1 MKKILVVLTG
11 GTIGS
16 RVENDV
22 IDVSAAS
29 PYRLLSLY
37 EELYGKE
44 AFEVIQPINIL
55 SENMTPDSLLILLKA
70 LDRISYEEYAGII
83 VAHGSDTLSYTSAFA
98 GLLFHHIP
106 VPMLLIASNY
116 PLGQEGSNGLNNFAR
131 AVEFIRGQDRK
142 GVYTLYQDREGINRV
157 YLATRIH
164 EAEPVHD
171 QFRDFGGCAF
181 GRMEKG
187 RFLFGEENNTEENR
201 MIEEEM
207 KKDRKQK
214 LIVPESFSNSVMMI
228 RPYPGMDYSVFRF
241 DENRKPAAVLHYLY
255 HSATACLSGEEY
267 SFLSFAKRCK
277 SQNIDVYA
285 ASYKRTEGK
294 QYATGDAL
302 LKAGVIPLLN
312 ISPEAAYA
320 KLMLMYNGKKPVD
333 REFAQENIYFES
345 IESRNV

>member
-16 RVENDV
+16 RVENNV
-22 IDVSAAS
+22 IDVNDTS

-37 EELYGKE
+37 EEFYGGE

-55 SENMTPDSLLILLKA
+55 SENMTPDFLLILLKT
-70 LDRISYEEYAGII
+70 LDRVPYEEYAGII

-106 VPMLLIASNY
+106 IPMILIASNY
-116 PLGQEGSNGLNNFAR
+116 PLGQAGSNGLNNFAR
-131 AVEFIRGQDRK
+131 AVEFIRGKSIR
-142 GVYTLYQDREGINRV
+142 GVFALYQDRDEVNRV

-171 QFRDFGGCAF
+171 QFRDFSGESLGK
-181 GRMEKG
+181 MENGKFILCKG
-187 RFLFGEENNTEENR
+187 NATTEEYFKA
-201 MIEEEM
+201 ES
-207 KKDRKQK
+207 DRERK
-214 LIVPESFSNSVMMI
+214 LQVPDSFADRIMMI
-228 RPYPGMDYSVFRF
+228 RPYPGMDYSVYQF
-241 DENRKPAAVLHYLY
+241 DEKNKPAAILHYLY

-267 SFLSFAKRCK
+267 SFLSFAKRCRK
-277 SQNIDVYA
+277 QKIDVYA

-320 KLMLMYNGKKPVD
+320 KLMLLYNSHKPVK
-333 REFAQENIYFES
+333 REVMQENIYFER
-345 IESRNV
+345 IEC